1 MASLAPYLA
10 EIEVPLHQFS
20 GEKKCVPLSKNPK
33 RTLTKV
39 HRNPSESRRRV

>member
-10 EIEVPLHQFS
+10 EIEVSLYQFS
-20 GEKKCVPLSKNPK
+20 GEKKYVPLSKSPK
-33 RTLTKV
+33 RTLTKA